1 MDNAS
6 NCNKLA
12 ELLPDY
18 IPTFQGMDARL
29 RCLTHILNLIA
40 KVITKNFIEQL
51 ANYFYLDL
59 HFFLFQKTKSKE
71 ICHSSG
77 RQSYQ

>member
-12 ELLPDY
+12 ELLPEY

-40 KVITKNFIEQL
+40 KVTIKIFIEQL
-51 ANYFYLDL
+51 INCFFLDL
-59 HFFLFQKTKSKE
+59 YFFLFQKTKSKE
-71 ICHSSG
+71 ICHNSS
-77 RQSYQ
+77 R

>member
-18 IPTFQGMDARL
+18 IPTFQGTDARL
-29 RCLTHILNLIA
+29 RCLTHILNLVA
-40 KVITKNFIEQL
+40 KVPRFIIIII
-51 ANYFYLDL
+51 N
-59 HFFLFQKTKSKE
+59 
-71 ICHSSG
+71 
-77 RQSYQ
+77 

>member
-12 ELLPDY
+12 ELLPEY
-18 IPTFQGMDARL
+18 IPTFQGMNSRL

-40 KVITKNFIEQL
+40 KVTIKIFIKNSV
-51 ANYFYLDL
+51 NCFYLDL
-59 HFFLFQKTKSKE
+59 YFLLFQKAKSKE
-71 ICHSSG
+71 IYQNSS
-77 RQSYQ
+77 R